1 MNTIWQKKLKIIE
14 EWNVRIA
21 SIIFFYINIDRL
33 FSLNTLEDKTN
44 FDENRIK
51 IIFFAENSYI
61 YIYKIELKLLI
72 MKLFY
77 CIIIK

>member
-61 YIYKIELKLLI
+61 YIK
-72 MKLFY
+72 
-77 CIIIK
+77 

>member
-61 YIYKIELKLLI
+61 YI
-72 MKLFY
+72 
-77 CIIIK
+77 

>member
-61 YIYKIELKLLI
+61 YIYI
-72 MKLFY
+72 
-77 CIIIK
+77 